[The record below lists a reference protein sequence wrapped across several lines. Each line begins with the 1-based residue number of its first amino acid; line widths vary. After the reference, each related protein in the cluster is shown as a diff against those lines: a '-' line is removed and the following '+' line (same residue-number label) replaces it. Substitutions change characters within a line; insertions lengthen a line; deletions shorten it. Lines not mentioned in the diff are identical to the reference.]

1 MEQPR
6 NQTAESG
13 STEIGTEN
21 EDTLNQAMKTD
32 AGKTQ
37 GGQSNKTKEFPNTA
51 GDSTDETP
59 TDAEDTVTDLEQ
71 SFIVLDSWTNDND
84 RNSSQER
91 IFGSTSPIRAEMRTG
106 VHQAKNGQYQLD
118 LSDKELQNNFVK
130 WVDMLA
136 DQKWGEFAA
145 GDTVFEVQIMGFF
158 YGCFSLY
165 QGLIN

>member
-6 NQTAESG
+6 NRNAESG
-13 STEIGTEN
+13 NTEIVTEN
-21 EDTLNQAMKTD
+21 EDESKHATKTG

-37 GGQSNKTKEFPNTA
+37 GGQSNKTKEFSNTA

-59 TDAEDTVTDLEQ
+59 TDAEDPVTDLEQ
-71 SFIVLDSWTNDND
+71 SFIVLDSWTHDND

-91 IFGSTSPIRAEMRTG
+91 ILGSTSPIRAEMRTG

-118 LSDKELQNNFVK
+118 LSDRELQNNFVE

-136 DQKWGEFAA
+136 DQNG
-145 GDTVFEVQIMGFF
+145 V
-158 YGCFSLY
+158 SL
-165 QGLIN
+165 QQVHLWCKL